1 MNRRS
6 LAALA
11 CLIASTALFALAV
24 LEISFPGVFSIGY
37 KLDGVF
43 PTLWRYRI
51 HIGVAEVLLSGLLLW
66 PSFRL
71 DAALSER
78 VLETASR
85 LGLGGMFVFASWF
98 KIRNPHEF
106 AMLVA
111 QYQFLPS
118 WSVNLFGLVMP
129 QLELLTGFVLIFT
142 RWNREA
148 AALLLAMFA
157 AFIVALA
164 QAVIR
169 DLGITCGC
177 FEIEGAVDKQEAWIS
192 LVRDLILLAPTVWLL
207 TRPSRWLPGV
217 WKKG

>member
-6 LAALA
+6 LGALA
-11 CLIASTALFALAV
+11 CLVASIALFGLAV

-37 KLDGVF
+37 KLDNVF

-66 PSFRL
+66 PSFRF

-85 LGLGGMFVFASWF
+85 LGLGGMFIFASWF
-98 KIRNPHEF
+98 KIQNPHEF

-129 QLELLTGFVLIFT
+129 QLELLTGLAIIFT

-192 LVRDLILLAPTVWLL
+192 LVRDLILLAPTIWLL
-207 TRPSRWLPGV
+207 TRPNRWLPGV
-217 WKKG
+217 WKKS